1 MSDERAEELVLDT
14 TAGAT
19 AIGNGPAPS
28 TIPAAP
34 RSAKLGRRSLG
45 DLKST
50 QFRREREPG
59 WHELERL
66 LERLDKSGPAGLSN
80 PELTRLPI
88 LYRAT
93 LSSLSVA
100 RNVSLDRNL
109 IDYLES
115 LAARAYFRVYGPK
128 SGLAAVLGDYFR
140 RGLPQSVRRLRWHI
154 GLAALLMLL
163 GTLCGYLLTS
173 ANQDWF
179 YTLTDAGMMDA
190 RTPAASTKALRQ
202 SLYEPPPTAT
212 DWLAVF
218 GSSLFYHNSKI
229 ALACFALGF
238 AFGVPTFLLTLSN
251 GLMLGSFIALY
262 ASRGLGVDVLGWLA
276 IHGTTE
282 LTALVIASGAGFA
295 LAEALL
301 FPQELSRLDN
311 LAHRGRQ
318 AGLVALGA
326 VIMLLIAGGLEG
338 LGRQLIL
345 DTDMRLEIGGVA
357 FAFWLLYFI
366 GAGRRRAQHG
376 DR

>member
-1 MSDERAEELVLDT
+1 MSPDRGQDLDLGTATGT
-14 TAGAT
+14 TAVG
-19 AIGNGPAPS
+19 GLPSAPPLS
-28 TIPAAP
+28 
-34 RSAKLGRRSLG
+34 RAKLRASD
-45 DLKST
+45 DLKSA

-66 LERLDKSGPAGLSN
+66 LEQLDKSGPKALSSSD
-80 PELTRLPI
+80 LTRLPI

-115 LAARAYFRVYGPK
+115 LAARAYFRIYGPK
-128 SGLAAVLGDYFR
+128 THLSGVLYDYVATA
-140 RGLPQSVRRLRWHI
+140 LPQAVRRLRWHI
-154 GLAALLMLL
+154 TLAAFLLIL
-163 GTLCGYLLTS
+163 GTLCGYLLTT

-179 YTLTDAGMMDA
+179 YTLSEADMVDT
-190 RTPAASTKALRQ
+190 RSPAASTDALRD
-202 SLYEPPPTAT
+202 SLYQPPPTT
-212 DWLAVF
+212 KDWLAVF

-229 ALACFALGF
+229 ALLCFALGF
-238 AFGVPTFLLTLSN
+238 AFGVPTFLLILSN
-251 GLMLGSFIALY
+251 GLMLGAFIALY
-262 ASRGLGVDVLGWLA
+262 AGRGLGVDVLGWLA

-301 FPQELSRLDN
+301 FPRALSRLDN
-311 LAHRGRQ
+311 LAQRGRQ

-326 VIMLLIAGGLEG
+326 VIMLLVAGGLEG

-345 DTDMRLEIGGVA
+345 DTDTRFAIGGGA
-357 FAFWLLYFI
+357 FLFWLGYFCLV
-366 GAGRRRAQHG
+366 GHGKDRHG
-376 DR
+376 DF